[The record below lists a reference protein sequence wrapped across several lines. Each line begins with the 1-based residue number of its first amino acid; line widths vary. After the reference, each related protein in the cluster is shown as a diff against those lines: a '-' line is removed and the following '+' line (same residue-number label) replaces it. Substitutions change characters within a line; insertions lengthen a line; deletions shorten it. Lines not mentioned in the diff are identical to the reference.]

1 MSTILKALR
10 RLEEDDSR
18 KPAAPLA
25 ADESLRNRILAEES
39 AAAAAGVHDPDP
51 GSRSD
56 HRSGSFR
63 RLAPAGRTLTT
74 IALLL
79 FLAFFVGL
87 AGWYWIR
94 DPAPPEPALATAPAS
109 PSSPAGSP
117 VRSLA
122 AAESPDSAPSGSP
135 ISPIPAVG
143 AAAMVAAAEIAP
155 PTAARAPTSL
165 ADPAP
170 AGRRV
175 GRSSAS
181 PSQSPSPPAPAPAPA
196 RASAAVAAPSPVP
209 RPPREEDLPAVAS
222 RRATAVSPPPS
233 PSRTRLPSPERRPAP
248 NAQPEPAAARP
259 SSPSIQVARNE
270 PAVAPA
276 PEAPTAAPRSSESK
290 SSEAGR
296 SEPSAVP
303 DIAVLQIAWHPQSD
317 RRSTRIRVAASEEVL
332 TLREGDAIGRLVV
345 QEISP
350 SAVVFALGDVEVRR
364 RVGHGV
370 P

>member
-10 RLEEDDSR
+10 RLEKDDSR

-39 AAAAAGVHDPDP
+39 AAAAAGVHDADP
-51 GSRSD
+51 ASRTS
-56 HRSGSFR
+56 HRSASLR

-87 AGWYWIR
+87 ASWYWIR
-94 DPAPPEPALATAPAS
+94 DPAPPEPASATVSPRAPT
-109 PSSPAGSP
+109 
-117 VRSLA
+117 RSLA
-122 AAESPDSAPSGSP
+122 VAESAESAPSGSP
-135 ISPIPAVG
+135 ISAVP
-143 AAAMVAAAEIAP
+143 AAAAAPVIA
-155 PTAARAPTSL
+155 A
-165 ADPAP
+165 
-170 AGRRV
+170 V
-175 GRSSAS
+175 ESAS
-181 PSQSPSPPAPAPAPA
+181 PPAAPTPPPAPP
-196 RASAAVAAPSPVP
+196 RASAAVAAPGSVP
-209 RPPREEDLPAVAS
+209 GSTREEALPAVAS
-222 RRATAVSPPPS
+222 RRGAGASPA
-233 PSRTRLPSPERRPAP
+233 PSRTQLPSPEQRPVP
-248 NAQPEPAAARP
+248 DIQPESTEARP
-259 SSPSIQVARNE
+259 SPPATRIPRNG

-276 PEAPTAAPRSSESK
+276 PEAPTAAPRSSASK
-290 SSEAGR
+290 SNEAER
-296 SEPSAVP
+296 SDPPAVP

-317 RRSTRIRVAASEEVL
+317 RRSTRLRVAASDEVL